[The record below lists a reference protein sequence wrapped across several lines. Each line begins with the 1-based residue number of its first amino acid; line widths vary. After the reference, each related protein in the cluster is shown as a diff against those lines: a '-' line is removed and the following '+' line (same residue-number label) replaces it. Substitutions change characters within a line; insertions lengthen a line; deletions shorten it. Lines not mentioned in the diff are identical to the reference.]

1 MSRTQAFHA
10 NHLGIDITAPP
21 KNSRQKFKGVI
32 LDEAKISAASNECFT
47 NNKKTVEKKKWIAEH
62 DLYVTSFGRVMA
74 KYEDIYMD
82 AVTGSFYNS
91 DGRCRSSFTL
101 ELGEVWKDQ
110 AGAAEQLMKLNAD
123 RGGIE

>member
-10 NHLGIDITAPP
+10 NHLGMDITAPP

-32 LDEAKISAASNECFT
+32 LDESKSSAASLECFT
-47 NNKKTVEKKKWIAEH
+47 NNKKVAEKKKWIDAH
-62 DLYVTSFGRVMA
+62 DLYMTSFGRVMS
-74 KYEDIYMD
+74 KHEDIYMD

-110 AGAAEQLMKLNAD
+110 AGASEQLMKLNAD

>member
-1 MSRTQAFHA
+1 MTTP
-10 NHLGIDITAPP
+10 ITERP
-21 KNSRQKFKGVI
+21 KFKGVI

-82 AVTGSFYNS
+82 AVTGSFYDQ

-123 RGGIE
+123 RGGVE

>member
-1 MSRTQAFHA
+1 MT
-10 NHLGIDITAPP
+10 TPTTE
-21 KNSRQKFKGVI
+21 RQKFKGVI
-32 LDEAKISAASNECFT
+32 LDESKSSAASLECFT
-47 NNKKTVEKKKWIAEH
+47 NNKKQTEKKRWIDAH
-62 DLYVTSFGRVMA
+62 DLYMTSFGRVMV
-74 KYEDIYMD
+74 KYDDIYMD